1 MRNNK
6 QKTMILTWR
15 CSVCLDFPPAEK
27 DVTSMYTN
35 YHLSHC
41 YVITAKDILTT
52 FLSLL
57 IIYMSLFICNSR
69 YWISI
74 KYYILMQKHVYAQ
87 LKTFMLSYFIHF
99 LFHVKNHHI
108 WDMHKILP
116 RYCQM
121 QNSLIYLTK
130 IL

>member
-1 MRNNK
+1 MREEMRNNK

-41 YVITAKDILTT
+41 YVIMAKDILTT
-52 FLSLL
+52 FLNLL

-74 KYYILMQKHVYAQ
+74 KYCILNANSCLCITLKFYA
-87 LKTFMLSYFIHF
+87 II
-99 LFHVKNHHI
+99 FHSNITSKICINSNRILVNYGIKRNIYPKN
-108 WDMHKILP
+108 
-116 RYCQM
+116 
-121 QNSLIYLTK
+121 
-130 IL
+130 